1 MRLVITKNVGCWT
14 AAYVKERLAK
24 HNPAEDNAFVSGNQD
39 FVLGLPTGGT
49 AVDLYKHL
57 VEFYKKGE
65 MSFKNITSF
74 NMDEYIG
81 LPKNHP
87 ESYWTFM
94 HEHLFN
100 HVDMNKNNINI
111 PDGNAED
118 IKKFCLDYEEKIK
131 EVGGVDL
138 FIGGVGEN
146 GHIAFNEPF
155 SSLSSRTRDK
165 ELNQNTIKA
174 NARFFGG
181 DINLV
186 PKRAITV
193 GIQTLLDS
201 KEVLIMM
208 TGEKKALALR
218 HCLEGAITHM
228 WPVSILQMH
237 QKALIVADEA
247 AASGLSVDTYKHF
260 KDFEDE
266 YSYIEGL
273 CR

>member
-1 MRLVITKNVGCWT
+1 MRLIITKNVGLWT
-14 AAYVKERLAK
+14 ATYVKERLK
-24 HNPAEDNAFVSGNQD
+24 DFNPKDCFVGGESN

-49 AVDLYKHL
+49 AVDLYKNL
-57 VEFYKKGE
+57 VAFYKAKE
-65 MSFKNITSF
+65 VSFEHITTF
-74 NMDEYIG
+74 NMDEYIS
-81 LPKNHP
+81 LPRDHK

-100 HVDMNKNNINI
+100 HVDMNKKNINI
-111 PDGNAED
+111 PDGNAAD
-118 IKKFCLDYEEKIK
+118 IKKFCREYEEKIK
-131 EVGGVDL
+131 VAGGVDL

-155 SSLSSRTRDK
+155 SSFSSRTRDK
-165 ELNQNTIKA
+165 ELNKNTIEA

-186 PKRAITV
+186 PKKAITV

-208 TGEKKALALR
+208 TGVKKALALQ
-218 HCLEGAITHM
+218 HCLEGPITHQ
-228 WPVSILQMH
+228 WPVSVLQMH
-237 QKALIVADEA
+237 QKALIVVDED
-247 AASGLSVDTYKHF
+247 AASELKVKTYRFF

-266 YSYIEGL
+266 YSYIEDL
-273 CR
+273 CK